1 MTIKT
6 SLVKP
11 IRILHIINDLSLG
24 GAEMMLFKLLNG
36 QDQRNYAAAVISLGR
51 RSNLDERIE
60 NLSVPVHNIGMSP
73 SRLPTPAQLSRL
85 LRVVREVKPDLIHA
99 WMYHSSLATQLCL
112 LLTRQRLPVVWS
124 LHSCNDDLSL
134 EKRMTAFIIR
144 ACRRFSNW
152 PSKIIYVSEPSR
164 RRHEAMGY
172 ASTNSVVIHNGF
184 DTTRFAPSLEARA
197 SVRAELGVKDDQLLI
212 GLIGRFHPM
221 KDHITFLAAAHL
233 LSAEYQA
240 AHFLLVGRE
249 VNSEN
254 QVLGDLIT
262 RFGLE
267 RRMHLLG
274 ERTDIPRLIAAADI
288 SSLSSSYGESFPL
301 VVGEAMA
308 SGVPCVVTDVGDSAR
323 IVGATGIVVPP
334 RDPAALAKAWSELLY
349 VGADGRAQLGEAAR
363 ERIRENFLIAS
374 VIAQYENLYRSVL
387 QPTAIAQ
394 Q

>member
-6 SLVKP
+6 SRVKP
-11 IRILHIINDLSLG
+11 IRVLHIINDLSVG

-36 QDQRNYAAAVISLGR
+36 RDQRAYAPAVISLGR
-51 RSNLDERIE
+51 RSNLDERVE

-73 SRLPTPAQLSRL
+73 SKLPTPAQLSRL
-85 LRVVREVKPDLIHA
+85 LKVIRTVNHDLIHA
-99 WMYHSSLATQLCL
+99 WMYHSSLAAELCL
-112 LLTRQRLPVVWS
+112 MLTRHRIPVVWS

-144 ACRRFSNW
+144 ACRRLSTR

-164 RRHEAMGY
+164 RRHETMGY

-221 KDHITFLAAAHL
+221 KDHITFLAAAHR
-233 LSAEYQA
+233 LSTEYQA

-267 RRMHLLG
+267 RRTHLLG
-274 ERTDIPRLIAAADI
+274 ERADIARLIAAADI

-308 SGVPCVVTDVGDSAR
+308 SGVPCVVTDVGDSAK
-323 IVGATGIVVPP
+323 IVGPTGIVVPP
-334 RDPAALAKAWSELLY
+334 RDPEALAKAWSELLY

-387 QPTAIAQ
+387 QRG
-394 Q
+394 

>member
-6 SLVKP
+6 STVKP
-11 IRILHIINDLSLG
+11 IKVLHIINDLSVG

-36 QDQRNYAAAVISLGR
+36 RDQRNYAPAVISLGR
-51 RSNLDERIE
+51 RSNLDERVE
-60 NLSVPVHNIGMSP
+60 SLSIPVHNIGMSP
-73 SRLPTPAQLSRL
+73 SKLPTPAQMARL
-85 LRVVREVKPDLIHA
+85 LKVVRRVKPDLIHA
-99 WMYHSSLATQLCL
+99 WMYHGSLATQLCL
-112 LLTRQRLPVVWS
+112 MLTRQRIPVVWS

-144 ACRRFSNW
+144 ACQRLSTR

-172 ASTNSVVIHNGF
+172 SSTNSVVIHNGF

-233 LSAEYQA
+233 LSTEYQA

-262 RFGLE
+262 KFGLE
-267 RRMHLLG
+267 RRTHLLG

-308 SGVPCVVTDVGDSAR
+308 SGVPCVVTDVGDSAK
-323 IVGATGIVVPP
+323 IVGPTGIVVPP
-334 RDPAALAKAWSELLY
+334 RDPEALAKAWSQLLY

-374 VIAQYENLYRSVL
+374 VIAQYESLYNSVL
-387 QPTAIAQ
+387 QPK
-394 Q
+394 

>member
-6 SLVKP
+6 STVKKP
-11 IRILHIINDLSLG
+11 IKVLHIINDLSVG

-36 QDQRNYAAAVISLGR
+36 RNQSNYAPTVISLGR
-51 RSNLDERIE
+51 RSNLDERVE
-60 NLSVPVHNIGMSP
+60 SLSVPVHNMGMSP
-73 SRLPTPAQLSRL
+73 SRIPTPTQMTRL
-85 LRVVREVKPDLIHA
+85 LKVVRRVKPDLIHA
-99 WMYHSSLATQLCL
+99 WMYHGSLATQLSL
-112 LLTRQRLPVVWS
+112 ILTRQRVPVVWS
-124 LHSCNDDLSL
+124 LHSCNDDLHL

-144 ACRRFSNW
+144 ACRRLSTR
-152 PSKIIYVSEPSR
+152 PSKIVYVSEPSR
-164 RRHEAMGY
+164 RKHEAMGY

-221 KDHITFLAAAHL
+221 KDHITFLAAAHE
-233 LSAEYQA
+233 LSTEYQ

-262 RFGLE
+262 KFGLE
-267 RRMHLLG
+267 RRTHLLG

-308 SGVPCVVTDVGDSAR
+308 SGVPCVVTDVGDSAK
-323 IVGATGIVVPP
+323 IVGPTGIVVPP
-334 RDPAALAKAWSELLY
+334 RDPEALAKAWSQLLY

-374 VIAQYENLYRSVL
+374 VIAQYESLYNSVL
-387 QPTAIAQ
+387 QPK
-394 Q
+394 